1 MLPFYLEKI
10 MTTPS
15 PYTAEELMETFKQI
29 SSKMKA
35 DIRVEFDAG
44 RIAGSQYAEVYLG
57 MLTAALQGASQ
68 FYLTKDSTW
77 AQYALQEAEIK
88 RVGAQTLLLDEELL
102 KAKISTDI
110 VTGTK
115 DEQIKLVENQLEQG
129 IKQLGM
135 LDTQT
140 LLLGEELLKAKIA
153 TGIADTTKDEQV
165 RLVEIQVEQGIKQRE
180 LHEAE
185 IRRIEEQT
193 LLLGEELLQTK
204 IATTI
209 ADETKDEQ
217 ILLVENQLL
226 QANKQLEVTETGLA
240 TAKEQLKQAVVQTEI
255 VTSTKDE
262 QVLLVENQLEQAVK
276 QLDVIQS
283 SLATT
288 AEQLK
293 QAVITTEI
301 ATATKDEQILIIE
314 NQLDQ
319 GIKQLGMMDSQ
330 MQTAAEQLLQAKIQT
345 EVATSTKDEQIKM
358 AEVSLKQQE
367 DALAVSQ
374 ERHGMNFKPAFT
386 QE

>member
-1 MLPFYLEKI
+1 

-15 PYTAEELMETFKQI
+15 PYTTEELMETFKQI

-44 RIAGSQYAEVYLG
+44 RIAGSQYADVYLG

-88 RVGAQTLLLDEELL
+88 RVEAQT
-102 KAKISTDI
+102 
-110 VTGTK
+110 
-115 DEQIKLVENQLEQG
+115 Q
-129 IKQLGM
+129 
-135 LDTQT
+135 
-140 LLLGEELLKAKIA
+140 
-153 TGIADTTKDEQV
+153 
-165 RLVEIQVEQGIKQRE
+165 
-180 LHEAE
+180 
-185 IRRIEEQT
+185 
-193 LLLGEELLQTK
+193 LLGEELLQAK

-283 SLATT
+283 SLATA

>member
-77 AQYALQEAEIK
+77 AQYAMQEAEIK
-88 RVGAQTLLLDEELL
+88 RV
-102 KAKISTDI
+102 
-110 VTGTK
+110 
-115 DEQIKLVENQLEQG
+115 
-129 IKQLGM
+129 
-135 LDTQT
+135 
-140 LLLGEELLKAKIA
+140 
-153 TGIADTTKDEQV
+153 
-165 RLVEIQVEQGIKQRE
+165 
-180 LHEAE
+180 EA
-185 IRRIEEQT
+185 QT
-193 LLLGEELLQTK
+193 LLLGEELLQAKVTTS
-204 IATTI
+204 IAT
-209 ADETKDEQ
+209 E
-217 ILLVENQLL
+217 
-226 QANKQLEVTETGLA
+226 
-240 TAKEQLKQAVVQTEI
+240 
-255 VTSTKDE
+255 TKDE

-283 SLATT
+283 SLATA
-288 AEQLK
+288 AEQFK

>member
-1 MLPFYLEKI
+1 

-15 PYTAEELMETFKQI
+15 PYTTEELMETFKQI

-44 RIAGSQYAEVYLG
+44 RIAGSQYADVYLG

-88 RVGAQTLLLDEELL
+88 RVEAQT
-102 KAKISTDI
+102 
-110 VTGTK
+110 
-115 DEQIKLVENQLEQG
+115 Q
-129 IKQLGM
+129 
-135 LDTQT
+135 
-140 LLLGEELLKAKIA
+140 LLGEELLKAKIS
-153 TGIADTTKDEQV
+153 TGIAD
-165 RLVEIQVEQGIKQRE
+165 
-180 LHEAE
+180 
-185 IRRIEEQT
+185 
-193 LLLGEELLQTK
+193 
-204 IATTI
+204 
-209 ADETKDEQ
+209 
-217 ILLVENQLL
+217 
-226 QANKQLEVTETGLA
+226 
-240 TAKEQLKQAVVQTEI
+240 
-255 VTSTKDE
+255 
-262 QVLLVENQLEQAVK
+262 
-276 QLDVIQS
+276 
-283 SLATT
+283 
-288 AEQLK
+288 
-293 QAVITTEI
+293 
-301 ATATKDEQILIIE
+301 ATKDEQILIIE

-386 QE
+386 QG

>member
-1 MLPFYLEKI
+1 

-68 FYLTKDSTW
+68 FYLTKDSAW
-77 AQYALQEAEIK
+77 AQYAMQEAEIK
-88 RVGAQTLLLDEELL
+88 RVEAQTLLL
-102 KAKISTDI
+102 A
-110 VTGTK
+110 
-115 DEQIKLVENQLEQG
+115 
-129 IKQLGM
+129 
-135 LDTQT
+135 
-140 LLLGEELLKAKIA
+140 
-153 TGIADTTKDEQV
+153 
-165 RLVEIQVEQGIKQRE
+165 
-180 LHEAE
+180 
-185 IRRIEEQT
+185 
-193 LLLGEELLQTK
+193 EELLQAKT
-204 IATTI
+204 ATTI

-262 QVLLVENQLEQAVK
+262 QVLLVENQL
-276 QLDVIQS
+276 
-283 SLATT
+283 
-288 AEQLK
+288 
-293 QAVITTEI
+293 
-301 ATATKDEQILIIE
+301 
-314 NQLDQ
+314 DQ

-358 AEVSLKQQE
+358 AEVNLKQQE

>member
-1 MLPFYLEKI
+1 

-15 PYTAEELMETFKQI
+15 PYTTEELMETFKQI

-88 RVGAQTLLLDEELL
+88 RVEAQT
-102 KAKISTDI
+102 
-110 VTGTK
+110 
-115 DEQIKLVENQLEQG
+115 Q
-129 IKQLGM
+129 
-135 LDTQT
+135 
-140 LLLGEELLKAKIA
+140 
-153 TGIADTTKDEQV
+153 
-165 RLVEIQVEQGIKQRE
+165 
-180 LHEAE
+180 
-185 IRRIEEQT
+185 
-193 LLLGEELLQTK
+193 LLGEELLQAK

-283 SLATT
+283 SLATA

-293 QAVITTEI
+293 QAAITTEI

>member
-15 PYTAEELMETFKQI
+15 PYTTEELMETFKQI

-77 AQYALQEAEIK
+77 AQYAMQEAEIK
-88 RVGAQTLLLDEELL
+88 RVETQTLLLDEELL
-102 KAKISTDI
+102 KAKISTGI
-110 VTGTK
+110 V
-115 DEQIKLVENQLEQG
+115 D
-129 IKQLGM
+129 
-135 LDTQT
+135 
-140 LLLGEELLKAKIA
+140 A
-153 TGIADTTKDEQV
+153 TKDEQV

-283 SLATT
+283 SLATA

>member
-15 PYTAEELMETFKQI
+15 PYTTEELMETFKQI

-44 RIAGSQYAEVYLG
+44 RIAGSQYADVYLG

-88 RVGAQTLLLDEELL
+88 RVEAQT
-102 KAKISTDI
+102 
-110 VTGTK
+110 
-115 DEQIKLVENQLEQG
+115 Q
-129 IKQLGM
+129 
-135 LDTQT
+135 
-140 LLLGEELLKAKIA
+140 LLGEELLKAKIS
-153 TGIADTTKDEQV
+153 TGIAD
-165 RLVEIQVEQGIKQRE
+165 
-180 LHEAE
+180 
-185 IRRIEEQT
+185 
-193 LLLGEELLQTK
+193 
-204 IATTI
+204 
-209 ADETKDEQ
+209 
-217 ILLVENQLL
+217 
-226 QANKQLEVTETGLA
+226 
-240 TAKEQLKQAVVQTEI
+240 
-255 VTSTKDE
+255 
-262 QVLLVENQLEQAVK
+262 
-276 QLDVIQS
+276 
-283 SLATT
+283 
-288 AEQLK
+288 
-293 QAVITTEI
+293 
-301 ATATKDEQILIIE
+301 ATKDEQILIIE

-386 QE
+386 QG